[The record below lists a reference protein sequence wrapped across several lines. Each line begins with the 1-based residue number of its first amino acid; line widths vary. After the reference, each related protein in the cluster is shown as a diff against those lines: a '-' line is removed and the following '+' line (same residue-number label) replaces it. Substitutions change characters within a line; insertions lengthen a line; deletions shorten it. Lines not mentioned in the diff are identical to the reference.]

1 MTAWALRKEWVLV
14 TSPELTRRAEER
26 RFPGSRE
33 TPSAV
38 SSSSA
43 LGVRRRTVV
52 GGIVWLCRQIFSA
65 ASRPYSF
72 DQRSTSHTGWAC
84 EVATASGEKALT
96 TEGRGEHR

>member
-33 TPSAV
+33 IPSAV

-43 LGVRRRTVV
+43 LEERRRRVV
-52 GGIVWLCRQIFSA
+52 GGIVWLCRQIFST
-65 ASRPYSF
+65 ASSPYACVH
-72 DQRSTSHTGWAC
+72 RSTSQMGWAYA
-84 EVATASGEKALT
+84 VAMACGETSLNTESTA
-96 TEGRGEHR
+96 EH